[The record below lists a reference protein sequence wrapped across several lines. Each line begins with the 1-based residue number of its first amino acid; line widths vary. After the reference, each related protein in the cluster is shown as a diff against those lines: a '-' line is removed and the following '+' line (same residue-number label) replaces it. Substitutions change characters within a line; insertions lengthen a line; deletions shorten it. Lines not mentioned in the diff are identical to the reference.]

1 MPKEKPNLKEYQGP
15 DQIISSHEMEMLLSN
30 QPQSTIKV
38 NSRLPSLDRYVEGF
52 QDGELIVISG
62 PTKNGKTLLAQTL
75 TYNFTKQQEFPLW
88 FSFEVPARQF
98 ISQFPEVPLFYLP
111 QKLRA
116 HVLPW
121 VEERIEESFLKYRT
135 RIVFIDH
142 LHYLFDMA
150 RVKSPSI
157 EIGTVIRR
165 LKSMAVSMGLC
176 IFLLC
181 HTTKGKCE
189 DLSYESIRDSSFV
202 SQESDCVL
210 LIKRCPGEGENAAQ
224 LKIEFHRRTGILEK
238 MVDLHKEKG
247 YLVETVE
254 EDDKWDS

>member
-1 MPKEKPNLKEYQGP
+1 
-15 DQIISSHEMEMLLSN
+15 
-30 QPQSTIKV
+30 
-38 NSRLPSLDRYVEGF
+38 
-52 QDGELIVISG
+52 
-62 PTKNGKTLLAQTL
+62 
-75 TYNFTKQQEFPLW
+75 
-88 FSFEVPARQF
+88 
-98 ISQFPEVPLFYLP
+98 
-111 QKLRA
+111 
-116 HVLPW
+116 
-121 VEERIEESFLKYRT
+121 
-135 RIVFIDH
+135 
-142 LHYLFDMA
+142 
-150 RVKSPSI
+150 
-157 EIGTVIRR
+157 
-165 LKSMAVSMGLC
+165 MAVSMGLC